1 MIRIRVTILGL
12 EGLGGDDMY
21 TSNVYIG
28 LVLAPSGSSF
38 LYVPK
43 PKMQQLLLA
52 AMLCYALYRYRN
64 NGKGCDFETLFFHNI
79 RVKTVVVLS

>member
-1 MIRIRVTILGL
+1 ML

-52 AMLCYALYRYRN
+52 AMRYI
-64 NGKGCDFETLFFHNI
+64 GIGI
-79 RVKTVVVLS
+79 MVKAVILKLSFSIIYE